1 MEDTKQET
9 LLTPQQE
16 LFLAEY
22 TNPKSDNFGNAV
34 QSALK
39 AGYTENYAN
48 NITGLMPEW
57 LGRKKNY
64 QLNRFFKSVERS
76 KKYKE
81 ESNKGDYLYI
91 IKCDKYYKIGIAS
104 NIDSRLNSL
113 QCGNPFELEVVCA
126 FRVKKAR
133 QLEKDLHNGLRQ
145 FNHKREWFILDTDF
159 IEDLKVFIENYDKP

>member
-1 MEDTKQET
+1 MEDK

-57 LGRKKNY
+57 LFENIGDMKRLRKAEKNLDEVQNIQIY
-64 QLNRFFKSVERS
+64 NEEGKIDANLIDKRTKVDMFIAERLNKD
-76 KKYKE
+76 KYSTRTENTGKGGKDLIPETITKE
-81 ESNKGDYLYI
+81 EQI
-91 IKCDKYYKIGIAS
+91 
-104 NIDSRLNSL
+104 
-113 QCGNPFELEVVCA
+113 EL
-126 FRVKKAR
+126 
-133 QLEKDLHNGLRQ
+133 LGLLG
-145 FNHKREWFILDTDF
+145 K
-159 IEDLKVFIENYDKP
+159 